1 MVLFWLVSRN
11 NDALEPLIREG
22 RDLLFARMHVALSG
36 YEGEFVEGHRLD
48 DKTTRKLP
56 NNVVGETLNQKQAAA
71 LFDKLG

>member
-1 MVLFWLVSRN
+1 
-11 NDALEPLIREG
+11 
-22 RDLLFARMHVALSG
+22 MHVSLSG